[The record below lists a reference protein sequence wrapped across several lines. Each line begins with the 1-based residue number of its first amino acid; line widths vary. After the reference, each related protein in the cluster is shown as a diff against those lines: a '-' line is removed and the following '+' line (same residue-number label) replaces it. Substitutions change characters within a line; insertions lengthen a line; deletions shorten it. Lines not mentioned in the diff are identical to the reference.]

1 MMRAILAVSV
11 LSFTEC
17 AAFGQSTAPAFDV
30 ASIKASQIGK
40 AGGEGSRRE
49 SVNSSPGS
57 LTMRNVSLSS
67 CIRWAYNV
75 KPFQVSGPTWLESE
89 RYDVLA
95 KAADPASTDQ
105 LRLRLQALLADR
117 FRLTLHREEKIMPTY
132 ALVVAKNGPK
142 FHQSDGEGKSTING
156 SKGGVVTV
164 EKTSMTQLA
173 DLLSQPLRCPIT
185 DMTGLKGVYDFT
197 VDLTSYI
204 PAEFK
209 PGDPPPDIVG
219 IAMSALQD
227 QLGLKLEAKKGP
239 VEILIIDHAEKVP
252 TEN

>member
-1 MMRAILAVSV
+1 MMRVILAAGL
-11 LSFTEC
+11 LSFTAC
-17 AAFGQSTAPAFDV
+17 GAFGQSATPTFDV
-30 ASIKASQIGK
+30 ASIKPSQIGK

-49 SVNSSPGS
+49 NVNSSPGS

-75 KPFQVSGPTWLESE
+75 KQFQVSGPAWLESE

-95 KAADPASTDQ
+95 KASDPAATDQ
-105 LRLRLQALLADR
+105 LRLMLRTLLADR
-117 FRLTLHREEKIMPTY
+117 FKLTLHREEKIMPTY

-142 FHQSDGEGKSTING
+142 FHQSEGEGKSSLKG
-156 SKGGVVTV
+156 SKAVVTA
-164 EKTSMTQLA
+164 EKTSMAQLA
-173 DLLSQPLRCPIT
+173 DLLAQPLRCPIT
-185 DMTGLKGVYDFT
+185 DMTGLEGLYDFS

-209 PGDPPPDIVG
+209 SGDPPPDIIG

-227 QLGLKLEAKKGP
+227 QLGLKLEAKKAP
-239 VEILIIDHAEKVP
+239 VEFLIIDHAEKVP